1 MSSLRNAVKRVT
13 HKERSQPRARQ
24 HLGILEKKKDYK
36 KRAID
41 YHRKQDHLKNLR
53 GKAQSRN
60 PDEFYMSMHNSQLD
74 FNGNHRQTEEARR
87 KEFEHVIGPDAIKMM
102 KEQDLNAVKLQL
114 QKDQKRM
121 EKLHSSLH
129 MVGGADND
137 DLSGKKR
144 KHTVFVDEEKDL
156 HEFDAAKHFGTLP
169 ELAGRAFNR
178 LRVEKLMQQQ
188 KKALLR
194 EGDDDYYDDESEDD
208 RARSKRKEA
217 KDEKE
222 EIRQKRIIRKA
233 AKAQARA
240 YREMEEL
247 KERREK
253 MKLVESHL
261 ETEKLQRG
269 KGKKRKVKAAEDGK
283 PAVYRWN
290 RIRKK

>member
-1 MSSLRNAVKRVT
+1 M
-13 HKERSQPRARQ
+13 QARQ

-60 PDEFYMSMHNSQLD
+60 PDEFYMSMNNSQLD
-74 FNGNHRQTEEARR
+74 VDGNHRKTEEAHRR
-87 KEFEHVIGPDAIKMM
+87 ELEHLIGPDAIKMM

-114 QKDQKRM
+114 QKDQKRV

-129 MVGGADND
+129 MISGDND
-137 DLSGKKR
+137 DSGGKKR
-144 KHTVFVDEEKDL
+144 KHTVFVDEEEEL
-156 HEFDAAKHFGTLP
+156 NQFDVAEHFGTLP

-178 LRVEKLMQQQ
+178 PRVEKLLQQQ
-188 KKALLR
+188 KKSLMR
-194 EGDDDYYDDESEDD
+194 EGDDDYYDDDSDD
-208 RARSKRKEA
+208 GRVRSKRNAYKAER
-217 KDEKE
+217 D
-222 EIRQKRIIRKA
+222 EIRQKRMIRKA

-247 KERREK
+247 KGRREK

-261 ETEKLQRG
+261 ETEKLTRG

-290 RIRKK
+290 RIRKR